1 MKIFISSDIEGTTG
15 IANWDETELTSVE
28 GEFFRKQMAKEV
40 NAACVG
46 ANKLGCSEIFIKDA
60 HGSGRTIDPSLL
72 PENIKIMRDWA
83 RNPLIMM
90 AGIDE
95 TFDACLFTGYH
106 SGSSQN
112 GNPLSHTMHCDY
124 DYIKINGKV
133 ATEFMINAYTAAM
146 FNVPV
151 VFVSGDEMLCESAKE
166 LNPNIVTVPVSK
178 GIGDASISIH
188 PNLALKLIEDEVYNS
203 LNTDLDKYKIEL
215 PKEFNIEIH
224 FRQHYRAYK
233 ASFYPGVKQ
242 IDSQTISFKTNDYY
256 EFLRML
262 FFM

>member
-146 FNVPV
+146 FNVP
-151 VFVSGDEMLCESAKE
+151 D
-166 LNPNIVTVPVSK
+166 
-178 GIGDASISIH
+178 IST
-188 PNLALKLIEDEVYNS
+188 L
-203 LNTDLDKYKIEL
+203 
-215 PKEFNIEIH
+215 
-224 FRQHYRAYK
+224 
-233 ASFYPGVKQ
+233 
-242 IDSQTISFKTNDYY
+242 SQTIFSFIPPFIIPRDNTA
-256 EFLRML
+256 EFVGAIFLLTIVCRAVII
-262 FFM
+262 